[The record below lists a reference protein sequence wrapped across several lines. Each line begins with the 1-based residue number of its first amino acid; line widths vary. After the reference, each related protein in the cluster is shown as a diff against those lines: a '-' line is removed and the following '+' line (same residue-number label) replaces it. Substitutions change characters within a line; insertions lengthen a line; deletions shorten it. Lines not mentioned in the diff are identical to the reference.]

1 MSRLCAQKL
10 RRLQTIVA
18 ERTAWADHLAQVKRL
33 HGWLLEVEHL
43 LDERLGPTGE
53 VVSNRLVG
61 SRRDE
66 LA

>member
-1 MSRLCAQKL
+1 VSRLCAQKL
-10 RRLQTIVA
+10 LRLQTIVA
-18 ERTAWADHLAQVKRL
+18 ERSAWADQLAQVKRL

-43 LDERLGPTGE
+43 LDERLVPTGE
-53 VVSNRLVG
+53 GVSNLMVG